1 MKFTTVLA
9 GLLLMAITATAQS
22 DANLIE
28 KLMLQKPDQFGKILA
43 NPNDYRL
50 QILYTQI
57 NRDKNNVPHF
67 KEYSY
72 RLNPKEYFYPASTVK
87 MPLAFLAL
95 EKINNL
101 KLKGLTKSTLM
112 VYDSV
117 ADRQE
122 PIYNNPYSI
131 NGTQNIEQAV
141 KEIFLVSDN
150 NAANRLF
157 EFITPH
163 TVHEQLA
170 AKGYKDVY
178 IRNRLDLGRTAK
190 ENRST
195 QAIDFYNE
203 QGKVIYH
210 QPAAYNKDSLPYY
223 NAFIGNGYFNNQD
236 SLIKGPLNFSEKNR
250 IYLSDLTHILK
261 SVLFFDQTPPSQRF
275 NLTTTDRKFLLH
287 YMHTLPTESQ
297 YPTYD
302 TANYWPNYCKFLY
315 TGSEKGP
322 FPSNLKIF
330 NKVGDAYGFLLD
342 IAYVM
347 DPEKKIEF
355 MLSTV
360 IYCNSDGIIND
371 SKYDYDSMGYPF
383 YKNLGQLIYNY
394 ELERKK
400 AFLPNFASLLE
411 ASK

>member
-203 QGKVIYH
+203 QGKIIYH
-210 QPAAYNKDSLPYY
+210 QPAAFNKDSLPYY

-342 IAYVM
+342 IAYII

-355 MLSTV
+355 MLSAV
-360 IYCNSDGIIND
+360 IYCNNDGIIND
-371 SKYDYDSMGYPF
+371 SKYDYDSVGFPF

-400 AFLPNFASLLE
+400 AFLPNFTSLLE
-411 ASK
+411 AAK

>member
-1 MKFTTVLA
+1 MKFTSVLA
-9 GLLLMAITATAQS
+9 GLLLFALSARAQS
-22 DANLIE
+22 DANLLE
-28 KLMLQKPDQFGKILA
+28 KLMQQKPAQFGKILA
-43 NPNDYRL
+43 NPNEYRL

-101 KLKGLTKSTLM
+101 KIKGLTKSTLM

-157 EFITPH
+157 EFVTPH

-178 IRNRLDLGRTAK
+178 IRNRLELGRTAK

-203 QGKVIYH
+203 QGKIIYH
-210 QPAAYNKDSLPYY
+210 QPAAFNKDSLPYY
-223 NAFIGNGYFNNQD
+223 NAFIGNGYLNNQD
-236 SLIKGPLNFSEKNR
+236 SLIKGPLDFSEKNR

-261 SVLFFDQTPPSQRF
+261 SVLFFDQTPSSQRF
-275 NLTTTDRKFLLH
+275 NLTTEDRKFLLH
-287 YMHTLPTESQ
+287 YMHTLPNESQ

-302 TANYWPNYCKFLY
+302 TANYWPSYCKFLY

-322 FPSNLKIF
+322 FPSHLKIF

-355 MLSTV
+355 MLSAV

-371 SKYDYDSMGYPF
+371 SMYDYDSVGYPF

-394 ELERKK
+394 ELQRKK
-400 AFLPNFASLLE
+400 AFLPNFTPLLE
-411 ASK
+411 AAK